1 MPAEHIL
8 LRQVI
13 DAREVISSL
22 IRVHSLQ
29 KPDRDGS
36 IVPGDVPL
44 RVLSLRQMV
53 FESELGDLLDN
64 IVVRMISVHH
74 QSIRLVGDILRVQ
87 LTLFLLLVARR
98 EPIRVI

>member
-44 RVLSLRQMV
+44 RVLSLCQMV
-53 FESELGDLLDN
+53 FESELGDFLDHV
-64 IVVRMISVHH
+64 IVSV
-74 QSIRLVGDILRVQ
+74 QSKHYHAVGTVGQFFWADRRVF
-87 LTLFLLLVARR
+87 TLFIA
-98 EPIRVI
+98 